1 MIHSDSKKKR
11 LFGSKVSGT
20 FILFLILVSFCG
32 VGVAKTPVDSS
43 PQWMAERLK
52 IDGID
57 NFARIDNDIYRGA
70 APSDSGLRSLARAH
84 VKTIIC
90 LQSDVSY
97 KKIAQELGLRIV
109 HIPLSTFTSPSRE
122 AILRF
127 LEGVSDP
134 TAKPVFFHCRDGID
148 RTSIMTAIYR
158 MQVQGWMEKMALAEM
173 NEWGSSS
180 TIIDPKVFVSFY
192 REVWSNA
199 AKVLPDIDSR
209 LGSAQALAK
218 TGNQDRALSE
228 VRQAMIR
235 AGSPDERIKVAKLA
249 IKIIAEASANGNIPS
264 YGFDLAEREWAVLE
278 LQGAE
283 DEESLLALGAIFQRG
298 LNLSRTLEALERAK
312 IKAAA
317 PGKDLEIRVERIR
330 TIQSYVPRSDLGKQ
344 LGLMPQVNRGELAAL
359 LVQELRVDRIRAL
372 HGSATWRASLEK
384 QETAPVVKDISGNP
398 HGDDIKRVLAL
409 GVRGL
414 EPFSDQT
421 FRPTEAVSRAEFVV
435 IFEDLLT
442 RATRDQTLPT
452 QLLGKA
458 SRFDDVSADAWYQSA
473 ADLARS
479 LGLFAPA
486 QGDVQKFKPLEPV
499 TGLEALQAFRM
510 LRKRLDTRDRAIV
523 VVVDALRAESVYSSL
538 DNGRLPNLSRLI
550 KDRGVVRIERCLS
563 ALPSVTLPNHTTIFT
578 GVYPSRHGVSG
589 NEWFDRKL
597 GAGEPLYRRTR
608 EYVKYGTDDDPGL
621 GSSWSFGGIPIH
633 DMDMSPKVRT
643 IYEAFKEAETKQGR
657 KAKTAV
663 VFDPVRRGAGKVVNP
678 DVFDAI
684 ISINVMPFVN
694 QFALMD
700 ASAMKKAVDLINSD
714 DPPELMGIWL
724 PGLDGWSHAH
734 GPGPVGGA
742 DDRQAAY
749 VAKNIDPLIGDLIKA
764 LEERGILDEMVIF
777 LAADH
782 GQADTI
788 GTTEYAIDA
797 EKVYGALVKSPYR
810 TPLDKSGHLDKKAK
824 DFDVVV
830 MANSNGNAALVS
842 VKTPKADWKILPT
855 QDDIEAVSA
864 LIIQEPYVSRI
875 FYLGPVTSGNEHV
888 VFMLTR
894 GDDGG
899 VKKIQIQQDNEER
912 VTVRTLGFAG
922 STRSGDMLLE
932 AKSPY
937 YFAPWGSIYKGQ
949 HGRRDSVED
958 HVPLLIINPPG
969 GRQHLVR
976 SVTEIVDIAPTVA
989 GTLGFRDYLPTD
1001 GKDLLDPPRIIIS
1014 SHGEDQV
1021 VPAGQV
1027 ISVMGFVQDY
1037 VGVGQVEFRV
1047 GENGD
1052 FIAANGLATWE
1063 AQIKLTPGRHAIFIR
1078 AMDETG
1084 LQSMVRFY
1092 LVAK

>member
-1 MIHSDSKKKR
+1 MIHADSKNKR
-11 LFGSKVSGT
+11 SFGSNVSVV
-20 FILFLILVSFCG
+20 FILVLILVGFCG
-32 VGVAKTPVDSS
+32 IGAAKTPEASHS
-43 PQWMAERLK
+43 WMAERLK

-84 VKTIIC
+84 VRTIIC
-90 LQSDVSY
+90 LQSEVSY
-97 KKIAQELGLRIV
+97 KKTAQELGLRVV
-109 HIPLSTFTSPSRE
+109 HIPLSTMTTPSRE
-122 AILRF
+122 SILRF
-127 LEGVSDP
+127 LEVSSDP
-134 TAKPVFFHCRDGID
+134 MAKPVFFHCRDGIG
-148 RTSIMTAIYR
+148 RTGVMTAIYL
-158 MQVQGWMEKMALAEM
+158 MQVQGWTEKMALAEIS
-173 NEWGSSS
+173 EWGSSS
-180 TIIDPKVFVSFY
+180 SIIDPNIFISSFH
-192 REVWSNA
+192 ESWLKE
-199 AKVLPDIDSR
+199 AKVLPDIDER
-209 LGSAQALAK
+209 VGLAQALAK
-218 TGNQDRALSE
+218 TGNHDRALYE

-235 AGSPDERIKVAKLA
+235 AGSTYERIKVAKLT
-249 IKIIAEASANGNIPS
+249 IKIIAEASANGNLPS
-264 YGFDLAEREWAVLE
+264 YGFDLAEREWALLE
-278 LQGAE
+278 FKGAE
-283 DEESLLALGAIFQRG
+283 DEESLLSLGSIFQRG
-298 LNLSRTLEALERAK
+298 LNFSRALEALERAK
-312 IKAAA
+312 IKAAS
-317 PGKDLEIRVERIR
+317 PEKDLEIRVERIR

-344 LGLMPQVNRGELAAL
+344 LGLMPKVNRGELAAL

-372 HGSATWRASLEK
+372 HGSATWQATLEK
-384 QETAPVVKDISGNP
+384 QGAAPVVKDISGNP
-398 HGDDIKRVLAL
+398 NKEDIKRVLAL

-421 FRPTEAVSRAEFVV
+421 FRPTAAVSRAEFVV

-479 LGLFAPA
+479 LGLFTPA
-486 QGDVQKFKPLEPV
+486 QDDARKFKPLEPV

-510 LRKRLDTRDRAIV
+510 LRKRLETRDRAIV

-550 KDRGVVRIERCLS
+550 KDRGVVRVEKCLS

-578 GVYPSRHGVSG
+578 GVYPGRHGVSG
-589 NEWFDRKL
+589 NEWFDRNL

-608 EYVKYGTDDDPGL
+608 EYVKYGTEDDPGL

-643 IYEAFKEAETKQGR
+643 IYEAFKEAETKNGR

-663 VFDPVRRGAGKVVNP
+663 VFDPVRRGADKVVNP

-700 ASAMKKAVDLINSD
+700 ASAMKKAMELIKSD

-724 PGLDGWSHAH
+724 SGLDGWSHAH

-742 DDRQAAY
+742 GDRQADY

-764 LEERGILDEMVIF
+764 LEARGILDETVIF
-777 LAADH
+777 LVADH

-797 EKVYGALVKSPYR
+797 EKVYGALTKSPYR
-810 TPLDKSGHLDKKAK
+810 TPLDKNGHLDKKAK

-830 MANSNGNAALVS
+830 MANSNGNAALIS
-842 VKTPKADWKILPT
+842 VKTPKASWKSLST
-855 QDDIEAVSA
+855 QTDIEAVST

-875 FYLGPVTSGNEHV
+875 FYLGPVTQGNEPA

-894 GDDGG
+894 GDDGITR
-899 VKKIQIQQDNEER
+899 KIQLQQDSEER
-912 VTVRTLGFAG
+912 ITVRTLGFAG
-922 STRSGDMLLE
+922 STRSGDILVE

-958 HVPLLIINPPG
+958 HVPLLILNPPG

-976 SVTEIVDIAPTVA
+976 AVTEIVDIAPTVA

-1021 VPAGQV
+1021 VPAGQA
-1027 ISVMGFVQDY
+1027 ISLLGFVQDS
-1037 VGVGQVEFRV
+1037 VEVGQVDFRV
-1047 GENGD
+1047 GEEGA
-1052 FIAANGLATWE
+1052 FFVAKGLATWE

-1078 AMDETG
+1078 ALDETG
-1084 LQSMVRFY
+1084 LQSTVRFH
-1092 LVAK
+1092 LLAR

>member
-1 MIHSDSKKKR
+1 MIYSDSKKKR
-11 LFGSKVSGT
+11 SFESNVSWF
-20 FILFLILVSFCG
+20 FILILVLVGFCG
-32 VGVAKTPVDSS
+32 IGAAKPAEAS
-43 PQWMAERLK
+43 PPWMAERLK

-57 NFARIDNDIYRGA
+57 EFARIDNDIYRGA

-97 KKIAQELGLRIV
+97 KKTAQELGLRVV
-109 HIPLSTFTSPSRE
+109 HIPLSTMTAPSRE
-122 AILRF
+122 SILMF
-127 LEGVSDP
+127 LDVASDP
-134 TAKPVFFHCRDGID
+134 MAKPIFFHCRDGIG
-148 RTSIMTAIYR
+148 RTGVMTAIYR
-158 MQVQGWMEKMALAEM
+158 MQVQGLTEKMANAEIS
-173 NEWGSSS
+173 EWGGSSS
-180 TIIDPKVFVSFY
+180 IIDPNIFVSSF
-192 REVWSNA
+192 RETWLKA
-199 AKVLPDIDSR
+199 AKVLPDINASVG
-209 LGSAQALAK
+209 LAQALAK
-218 TGNQDRALSE
+218 TGNHDRAFSE

-235 AGSPDERIKVAKLA
+235 AGSTYERIKVAKHA
-249 IKIIAEASANGNIPS
+249 IKIIAEASANGNLPS
-264 YGFDLAEREWAVLE
+264 YGFDLAEREWALLE
-278 LQGAE
+278 FQGAE

-298 LNLSRTLEALERAK
+298 LNLSRALDAFERAK
-312 IKAAA
+312 IKAAL
-317 PGKDLEIRVERIR
+317 PEKDLEIRVERIR
-330 TIQSYVPRSDLGKQ
+330 TIQSYVPRSDSGKQ
-344 LGLMPQVNRGELAAL
+344 LGLMPQVNRGELASL
-359 LVQELRVDRIRAL
+359 LVRELRVDRIRAL
-372 HGSATWRASLEK
+372 HGSATWQATLDK
-384 QETAPVVKDISGNP
+384 QGAAHVVKDISGNP
-398 HGDDIKRVLAL
+398 NKDDIKRVLAL

-414 EPFSDQT
+414 ETFSDQT
-421 FRPTEAVSRAEFVV
+421 FRPTAAVSRAEFVV

-479 LGLFAPA
+479 LGLFTPA
-486 QGDVQKFKPLEPV
+486 QDDARKFKPLAPV

-510 LRKRLDTRDRAIV
+510 LRKRLETRDRAIV

-538 DNGRLPNLSRLI
+538 DNGRLPNLSSLI
-550 KDRGVVRIERCLS
+550 KDRGVVRIEKCLS

-578 GVYPSRHGVSG
+578 GVYPGRHGVSG
-589 NEWFDRKL
+589 NEWFDRNL

-608 EYVKYGTDDDPGL
+608 EYVKYGTEDDPGL
-621 GSSWSFGGIPIH
+621 GSSWSFGGVPIH
-633 DMDMSPKVRT
+633 DMDMSGKVRT
-643 IYEAFKEAETKQGR
+643 IYEAFKEAETKNGR

-663 VFDPVRRGAGKVVNP
+663 VFDPVRRGADKVVNP

-684 ISINVMPFVN
+684 ISINVLPFVN

-700 ASAMKKAVDLINSD
+700 ASAMKKAVELIKSD

-724 PGLDGWSHAH
+724 SGLDGWSHAH

-742 DDRQAAY
+742 GDKQADY

-764 LEERGILDEMVIF
+764 LEARGILDETVIF
-777 LAADH
+777 LVADH

-788 GTTEYAIDA
+788 GTIEYAIDA
-797 EKVYGALVKSPYR
+797 EKVYGALTKSSYS
-810 TPLDKSGHLDKKAK
+810 TPLDKKGHLDKKAK

-830 MANSNGNAALVS
+830 MANSNGNAALIS
-842 VKTPKADWKILPT
+842 VKTPKATWKTLPT
-855 QDDIEAVSA
+855 QTDIEAVSA

-875 FYLGPVTSGNEHV
+875 FYLGPVTSGNEPA

-894 GDDGG
+894 GDDGVAG
-899 VKKIQIQQDNEER
+899 KIRLQQDSEER
-912 VTVRTLGFAG
+912 ITVRTLGFAG
-922 STRSGDMLLE
+922 STRSGDILVE
-932 AKSPY
+932 ARSPY

-958 HVPLLIINPPG
+958 HVPLLILNPPG
-969 GRQHLVR
+969 GRKHLVQA
-976 SVTEIVDIAPTVA
+976 VTEIVDIAPTVA

-1021 VPAGQV
+1021 VPAGQA
-1027 ISVMGFVQDY
+1027 ISLLGFVQDS

-1047 GENGD
+1047 GEEGA
-1052 FIAANGLATWE
+1052 FIAAKGLASWE
-1063 AQIKLTPGRHAIFIR
+1063 AQIKLTPGRQAIFIR

-1084 LQSMVRFY
+1084 LQSIVRFH
-1092 LVAK
+1092 LVAR